1 MAFNKRFFDPTS
13 SGSKG
18 TKVMGYYQSTT
29 DNKAAIKGTG
39 YFNDVAKELES
50 CRVGVLMIF
59 AADATFLAKVAV
71 SGGGVTLSAVDD
83 FT

>member
-18 TKVMGYYQSTT
+18 TPVMGYYHSTT
-29 DNKAAIKGTG
+29 DDKAAIKGVG
-39 YFNDVAKELES
+39 YFNDVADEMASL
-50 CRVGVLMIF
+50 RVGALMIF
-59 AADATFLAKVAV
+59 ASDATFMAKVTV
-71 SGGGVTLSAVDD
+71 TGGVVALAALDD